1 MTNGSAK
8 WLLGGYSDSGDV
20 SGNSVNVSG
29 GTLSGGV
36 NGGETTSGNA
46 TGNSVDFSNVT
57 ATYVQGGYSGSGS
70 ATGNSLALHSGTVQK
85 MPSAAM
91 WTAAAERL
99 RTTASPSM
107 AAA

>member
-1 MTNGSAK
+1 M
-8 WLLGGYSDSGDV
+8 
-20 SGNSVNVSG
+20 NVSG

-70 ATGNSLALHSGTVQK
+70 ATGNSLALHSGTVQNN
-85 MPSAAM
+85 AFGGYV
-91 WTAAAERL
+91 ERL